1 MRKGRVKYFLVIAIS
16 LLLLSVPAYRGNT
29 DLSEIDL
36 LDLLPADPNLES
48 NDHLDVQGHES
59 DTSSSIISSLE
70 LGVNRSELSYQ
81 LPSQIPSFDQ
91 TFIPRC

>member
-1 MRKGRVKYFLVIAIS
+1 MRKGRVKYFPVIAIS
-16 LLLLSVPAYRGNT
+16 LLLLLVPAYLSNT
-29 DLSEIDL
+29 DLLEIDL
-36 LDLLPADPNLES
+36 LDLLRTDPNLES

-81 LPSQIPSFDQ
+81 LPSRIPSFDQ
-91 TFIPRC
+91 TSILRC